1 MWHLLPH
8 GTRNYG
14 SCSMPQLT
22 SCYCL
27 ARMQLGFIFLVLSKL
42 ISISL
47 YFFNCNSIFRDCS
60 KICFSE
66 IVVKLHINELRYEW
80 NSLFSKCNIF
90 WGLYPTQK
98 SAKENNRQK
107 IWSSSTILKGELC
120 IKCENW
126 LPSRMCN
133 YAKIKLFP
141 SFVTQIS
148 FDKGA
153 IMSL

>member
-47 YFFNCNSIFRDCS
+47 YFLYCSSIQ
-60 KICFSE
+60 FSE
-66 IVVKLHINELRYEW
+66 IVLKLHINKLRYEW